1 MLKKFG
7 VHVLSVLLVCY
18 LAGCTSEYNLAT
30 QKQESYL
37 YGNDKEVAI
46 GAKVSQKIQEKYKV
60 VDTVDENERA
70 QKILDKIVSV
80 SDRQDIVYSIRILED
95 EMINAVS
102 LPGGYIFLFSGL
114 MDKIK
119 NDDQLAG
126 VIAHEV
132 GHITAKHG
140 IKNLQNSYA
149 ALALQLASIPAG
161 GEAAAGVNV
170 ALTSLFTSYSQ
181 KAELEADALGIKYM
195 KKAGYNPEEMNTFL
209 EIIQRE
215 DAKKP
220 ARNFSYWRTHPFI
233 PQRMANINREIKGQ
247 LEFKDYI
254 KLIGT
259 DNDKRHY

>member
-1 MLKKFG
+1 
-7 VHVLSVLLVCY
+7 
-18 LAGCTSEYNLAT
+18 
-30 QKQESYL
+30 
-37 YGNDKEVAI
+37 
-46 GAKVSQKIQEKYKV
+46 
-60 VDTVDENERA
+60 
-70 QKILDKIVSV
+70 
-80 SDRQDIVYSIRILED
+80 
-95 EMINAVS
+95 
-102 LPGGYIFLFSGL
+102 

-220 ARNFSYWRTHPFI
+220 
-233 PQRMANINREIKGQ
+233 
-247 LEFKDYI
+247 
-254 KLIGT
+254 
-259 DNDKRHY
+259 